1 MQQALTE
8 TDIMFRIFQI
18 RKFNKKNMVP
28 AVTMTVNINV
38 TQILKLKDELNSR
51 ERKAPHIT
59 ITHII
64 AKAVADTLV
73 QFPVLYSFFN
83 GKKIVENKELVLNI
97 PVDFESHVEY
107 IIIRNPDMKSIDDI
121 ATEFHEELSLIQL
134 GKGTYKQFLVHMN
147 TLPIFQKIKYFCG
160 QEGKMRFLRE
170 HYGIF
175 PISNLGSFHMS
186 SGTIAI
192 SQPMI
197 AALCFG
203 AIEKNQ
209 EGSFLSLTLTF
220 DHRPLDGAYAGK
232 FLYNVKTLLESPNSI
247 IPIR

>member
-1 MQQALTE
+1 MQLALTE
-8 TDIMFRIFQI
+8 TDIMFRKFQI
-18 RKFNKKNMVP
+18 RKFNKKSMVP
-28 AVTMTVNINV
+28 AVTMTVNINA
-38 TQILKLKDELNSR
+38 TEILKLKDELINR
-51 ERKAPHIT
+51 ERKTSHIT

-83 GKKIVENKELVLNI
+83 GKEIVENKELVLNI

-107 IIIRNPDMKSIDDI
+107 IIIRNPDLKSIDDI
-121 ATEFHEELSLIQL
+121 SIEFHEELSRIQS
-134 GKGTYKQFLVHMN
+134 GNGTYKQFLMHMN
-147 TLPIFQKIKYFCG
+147 TMSILQKVKYCG
-160 QEGKMRFLRE
+160 SEGKIRFLRE
-170 HYGIF
+170 HYGTF
-175 PISNLGSFHMS
+175 PVSNFGSFHMN

-192 SQPMI
+192 AQPMI

-203 AIEKNQ
+203 TIEKNQ
-209 EGSFLSLTLTF
+209 VGSFMSLTLTF

-247 IPIR
+247 VPIM